1 MQIKFL
7 ALATSIVLLSTFIAP
22 AFANHMGGH
31 PKLKATQLTVDP
43 LPECTNMFQ
52 CNATFLAGDI
62 VTFTGVLTDSTGR
75 FVPDVKINIYSF
87 TATDIQLLAS
97 AVTERDVTF
106 KTTWKTQ
113 FTETKVVGETFKQ
126 RISEVLTIFAKF
138 EGDDK
143 YAPSQSGKIVITVKI
158 KDMIT
163 VAATDKKL
171 YREGNTALIFVN
183 FIEVDAEGKNIKYGN
198 FIDPDS
204 MRVTYDNE
212 PVKLSKKKTGSYT
225 FVTPPLTVGHHQ
237 LVINPTKEGY
247 NNRVGFI
254 TVQVSGFFG
263 K

>member
-1 MQIKFL
+1 MQIKLL
-7 ALATSIVLLSTFIAP
+7 ALAIGIVLLSTFIAP
-22 AFANHMGGH
+22 VFATHMGGH
-31 PKLKATQLTVDP
+31 RLKATQLTVDP

-52 CNATFLAGDI
+52 CNATFLAGDT
-62 VTFTGVLTDSTGR
+62 VKFTGVLTDSAGR
-75 FVPDVKINIYSF
+75 FVPDAKINIYSF
-87 TATDIQLLAS
+87 TATDIQLLTS
-97 AVTERDVTF
+97 AVTERDGTF

-113 FTETKVVGETFKQ
+113 FTGTKVAGETFKQ
-126 RISEVLTIFAKF
+126 QISEVLTIFAKF

-158 KDMIT
+158 KDLIT

-171 YREGNTALIFVN
+171 YREGDTALVFVN
-183 FIEVDAEGKNIKYGN
+183 FIEAEAEGRNIKYGN

-212 PVKLSKKKTGSYT
+212 PVQLSKKKTGSYT

-237 LVINPTKEGY
+237 LVITPAKEGY
-247 NNRVGFI
+247 NSRIGFI
-254 TVQVSGFFG
+254 TVQVSGFLW